1 MERPHAWLVCP
12 VKGIVKSIELHMG
25 AKTTKLE
32 SQSKPFRID
41 PTLSEQVTFFRIPCS
56 PRVGLNDLFHLVIRL
71 RYKDDPSDLYIC
83 TQEAHP
89 VGCARDA
96 ALKKK
101 LKSSSVAG
109 ATIASMPARSC
120 VSVMPALEDI
130 PTEVI
135 PLQAM
140 PAPSA
145 AIADT
150 SGSLPS
156 TLLCDDALPSRIS
169 RVCESPMSCL
179 DEMIFASGGIRSRF
193 SFESSAIE
201 SWDEFPDVLDD
212 TDARRAAKRSRFL

>member
-1 MERPHAWLVCP
+1 VLTSQLIIFPLQDMERPQAWLVCP
-12 VKGIVKSIELHMG
+12 DKDIVKSIELHMG
-25 AKTTKLE
+25 AKTTKLQ

-89 VGCARDA
+89 VGCDQDA

-101 LKSSSVAG
+101 RKASSVAG
-109 ATIASMPARSC
+109 ATFASMPAESC
-120 VSVMPALEDI
+120 LSLRVMPALE
-130 PTEVI
+130 VI
-135 PLQAM
+135 PVEDL
-140 PAPSA
+140 PVPSA
-145 AIADT
+145 AIADMP
-150 SGSLPS
+150 GSLPS

-179 DEMIFASGGIRSRF
+179 DESIFASGGI
-193 SFESSAIE
+193 
-201 SWDEFPDVLDD
+201 L
-212 TDARRAAKRSRFL
+212 RRQCS